1 MIDAVLFALW
11 FFLPAG
17 LSNGFAVVAAKLPF
31 LRHWNT
37 PVDGGRSWRGARI
50 LGDHKT
56 WRGLVVGTLI
66 GALTAWLQGMAYQ
79 EYAWVQAFCEPLDY
93 TTVNTVLLG
102 GLLGFGALL
111 GDMIKSFAKRRVGV
125 PSGKSW
131 FPFDQIDY
139 IAGGLLC
146 SAIVVQLNLG
156 VYLWII
162 SIWFGMHLL
171 FSYLGYIAH
180 FKDDPI

>member
-1 MIDAVLFALW
+1 MESILFALW

-17 LSNGFAVVAAKLPF
+17 LSNGFAVVAAKLPL

-37 PVDGGRSWRGARI
+37 PVDGGHNWRGVRI

-56 WRGLVVGTLI
+56 WRGLVGGTLI
-66 GALTAWLQGMAYQ
+66 GALTAWLQGLAYQ
-79 EYAWVQAFCEPLDY
+79 DYQAVREFCAALDY
-93 TTVNTVLLG
+93 GTINTVLLG
-102 GLLGFGALL
+102 ALLGFGALL
-111 GDMIKSFAKRRVGV
+111 GDMIKSFFKRRIGV

-131 FPFDQIDY
+131 FPFDQLDY

-146 SAIVVQLNLG
+146 SAVIVQLSIG
-156 VYLWII
+156 SYAWIVGL
-162 SIWFGMHLL
+162 WFGMHLL